1 MWGILPNRSIFMPG
15 QVGRRPTVAEQNV
28 TQHLICSLK
37 YNLVVQPYFY
47 LLINRN
53 GPEPMLR
60 FVSKY
65 QQFCGKKMKTS
76 RFGRTLG
83 LNAATAGH
91 WKSTDTGLF
100 IQKNIAQ
107 HCTLPQFTRAQETAS
122 TALHLLSKLI
132 TFHWSVSVLRQL
144 PTHWGKRR

>member
-15 QVGRRPTVAEQNV
+15 QAGRRPTVAEQNV
-28 TQHLICSLK
+28 IQHLICSLK
-37 YNLVVQPYFY
+37 YNLVVQPCFY
-47 LLINRN
+47 LLINTN
-53 GPEPMLR
+53 GPWTHAA
-60 FVSKY
+60 
-65 QQFCGKKMKTS
+65 FCFKVPTVLWKKMKTS

-91 WKSTDTGLF
+91 WKSTDTGLL

-107 HCTLPQFTRAQETAS
+107 HCTLPQFTRAHETAS